1 MYLFLISYLYNFFQ
15 IRFLFLIVFFFSP
28 FFFLDLLRI
37 PHPDNVFIC
46 YDYHPGGNRCQ
57 PPFQSGHPLVEFNP
71 SRYIWCF
78 QFWVFRIV
86 TIVIIVYK
94 WRLDLI

>member
-37 PHPDNVFIC
+37 PHPANIC

-94 WRLDLI
+94 WRLD